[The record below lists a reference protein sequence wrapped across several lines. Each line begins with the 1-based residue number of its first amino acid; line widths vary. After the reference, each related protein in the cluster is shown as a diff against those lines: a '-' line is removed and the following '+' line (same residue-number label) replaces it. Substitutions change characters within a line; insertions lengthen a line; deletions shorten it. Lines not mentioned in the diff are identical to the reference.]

1 MALTTNFP
9 DFTGKT
15 IDRGRLLLQSQVGFG
30 GAGVVYKAVEIC
42 GAWRRTFAVKWL
54 GLPAHL
60 RNGKASDKAEY
71 QTRLANEV
79 RLHGLVSD
87 HPNVL
92 TLHRVVED
100 RARECWWM
108 VLDWCPGGDMFNALT
123 TCNWWW
129 RDEEKTKSV
138 LLQLADAVAYCHA
151 RGVYHRDIKP
161 EVSLLRLAS
170 SCQV

>member
-1 MALTTNFP
+1 MPLTSSFP

-30 GAGVVYKAVEIC
+30 GAGVVYKALEIFGSHRC
-42 GAWRRTFAVKWL
+42 TYAVKWL
-54 GLPAHL
+54 GVPGHL
-60 RNGKASDKAEY
+60 RNACVAEKEEY
-71 QTRLANEV
+71 QNRLANEV

-92 TLHRVVED
+92 TLHRVLED
-100 RARECWWM
+100 RVHECYWM

-123 TCNWWW
+123 ERNWWW
-129 RDEEKTKSV
+129 RDEEKTKRV
-138 LLQLADAVAYCHA
+138 LLQLADAVAYCHV

-161 EVSLLRLAS
+161 EVCLTIP
-170 SCQV
+170 